1 MISSGLLIRLSVA
14 IDRNHSPNRLY
25 AKIEGDGEGEKA
37 EAEEET
43 EGKGRRREERGGRNR

>member
-1 MISSGLLIRLSVA
+1 MA

-43 EGKGRRREERGGRNR
+43 EGERKEKGGKRRGGIGRKK

>member
-1 MISSGLLIRLSVA
+1 MA

-25 AKIEGDGEGEKA
+25 AKIKEGDGEGEKA

-43 EGKGRRREERGGRNR
+43 EGERKERGGQRRGGIGRKK